1 MTTDRMIRKLVEATN
16 RIDGSYYLASRRLGC
31 PENEVCFLYA
41 LSDGEKYSQKQI
53 SQEWLMLKTTVNTV
67 FRSLEDRGLVTSE
80 TNGKE
85 KMIILTEKGKEYSEK
100 LLSPIRE
107 AEKVALKKTLESY
120 SAVFIDACSY
130 FADRLEEELKENKYE
145 KH

>member
-1 MTTDRMIRKLVEATN
+1 MIRKLVEATN
-16 RIDGSYYLASRRLGC
+16 RIDGSYYLASHRLGC

-53 SQEWLMLKTTVNTV
+53 SQEWLMPKTTVNTV

>member
-1 MTTDRMIRKLVEATN
+1 MIRKLIEATN

-41 LSDGEKYSQKQI
+41 LSDEQI
-53 SQEWLMLKTTVNTV
+53 SQEWLVPKTTVNTV

-80 TNGKE
+80 TNGTE

>member
-1 MTTDRMIRKLVEATN
+1 MIRKLVEATN

-67 FRSLEDRGLVTSE
+67 FRSLEDRGLV
-80 TNGKE
+80 K
-85 KMIILTEKGKEYSEK
+85 KGKEYSEK

>member
-1 MTTDRMIRKLVEATN
+1 MIRKLVEATN

-67 FRSLEDRGLVTSE
+67 FRSLEDRGLLTCE
-80 TNGKE
+80 TNVME
-85 KMIILTEKGKEYSEK
+85 KFIIITEKGKEYIE
-100 LLSPIRE
+100 
-107 AEKVALKKTLESY
+107 
-120 SAVFIDACSY
+120 
-130 FADRLEEELKENKYE
+130 
-145 KH
+145 